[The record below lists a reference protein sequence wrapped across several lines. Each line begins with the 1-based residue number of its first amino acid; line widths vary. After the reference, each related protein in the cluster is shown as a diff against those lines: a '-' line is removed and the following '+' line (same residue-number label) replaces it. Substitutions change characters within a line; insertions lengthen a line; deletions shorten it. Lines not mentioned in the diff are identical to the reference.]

1 MWLNYAFHSKHL
13 LFSQS
18 PLLLVSHLQEDEF
31 SVIIW
36 NAEEFYTKMKLSMW
50 GIVRDCSQQPSE
62 EKLSLCGK
70 TGRVFGFYFLI
81 VHLSLFTLPM
91 VLFTNPANESV
102 LFTKAGVSIFI
113 LNSYLFLIMMTRTP
127 DELGFLTLC
136 YIRATTKWSLWRAQW
151 CYNPSCLDLCPALQ
165 FNRLWETLIS
175 LRYRN
180 IPSW

>member
-62 EKLSLCGK
+62 EKLSLYGK

-113 LNSYLFLIMMTRTP
+113 LNSYLFLIMMTRP
-127 DELGFLTLC
+127 PWSGRKAIVERQMALNLGRKINFRKRTFGN
-136 YIRATTKWSLWRAQW
+136 W
-151 CYNPSCLDLCPALQ
+151 
-165 FNRLWETLIS
+165 IS
-175 LRYRN
+175 EN
-180 IPSW
+180 WVTGNWFS